1 VLTQA
6 TTGVVLQKAS
16 AMSEVRSREKHWD
29 LAFVAILLYL
39 VVEYARLPVMYPI
52 LSVLYLGKV
61 SVALAMVAYLSV
73 PKEKVGRL
81 SGIGAIDFVI
91 VLFLAVSFLSCC
103 FARYQ
108 SLAWNTFS
116 DEVRWALI
124 YFLIGRVVSNSWR
137 MNIFVMLLLLLNAK
151 LAQFTIRSY
160 FSELS
165 SGLPARYL
173 AKIGIGALS
182 GGWFGNGE
190 DLGLGMVVVW
200 PIAGYV
206 LLAQKK
212 RLYKLGMFGIFLL
225 ILLAILFCGSRGA
238 LVGASMVAFAAW
250 AKRPNLKA
258 AALMVLVLVPA
269 VIYVMPTANMD
280 RMRSAENYESDTTAS
295 HRILLWKAGMRM
307 FPDYPILGVGPSNYA
322 LIRMTDYSQDDPHP
336 TPTVQHNTFVEAL
349 TELGS
354 LGMLCFLALIVLLL
368 RLNAKTRRLLLESG
382 AGAKESYEYCLALGL
397 DLALV
402 GFLSAGFF
410 HSSLFYPHLW
420 VLLGL
425 SVGLH
430 TACAKKHLAA
440 ATAPRLAEQRSSY
453 ALAAS

>member
-6 TTGVVLQKAS
+6 TMWQKAP
-16 AMSEVRSREKHWD
+16 AMTQVRSNERHWD
-29 LAFVAILLYL
+29 LGLLAMLLYL
-39 VVEYARLPVMYPI
+39 VVEYTRLPTMYPV

-61 SVALAMVAYLSV
+61 SVALAMLAYFCV
-73 PKEKVGRL
+73 PREKVGRL
-81 SGIGAIDFVI
+81 PGVGAIDFVV
-91 VLFLAVSFLSCC
+91 VLFLVVSFLSCC

-108 SLAWNTFS
+108 SLAWETFS
-116 DEVRWALI
+116 DEVRWGLI

-137 MNIFVMLLLLLNAK
+137 MNVFVMFLLLLNAK

-160 FSELS
+160 FHELA
-165 SGLPARYL
+165 SGMPGWYL
-173 AKIGIGALS
+173 AKTGIGGLA
-182 GGWFGNGE
+182 GGFFANGE

-200 PIAGYV
+200 PIAGYI

-212 RLYKLGMFGIFLL
+212 TLYKWGMFGIFLL

-238 LVGASMVAFAAW
+238 LVGAGMVAFAAW
-250 AKRPNLKA
+250 VRKPNIKA
-258 AALMVLVLVPA
+258 AMLMVLVFVPA
-269 VIYVMPTANMD
+269 VIYVMPQANMD
-280 RMRSAENYESDTTAS
+280 RMRSAEKWENDATAS

-322 LIRMTDYSQDDPHP
+322 LVRMTDYSQDDPHP
-336 TPTVQHNTFVEAL
+336 SPTVQHNTFVEAL
-349 TELGS
+349 TDLGL
-354 LGMLCFLALIVLLL
+354 LGLLCFLALIVLLL
-368 RLNAKTRRLLLESG
+368 RLNAKTRKLLLEAG

-402 GFLSAGFF
+402 GFLSSGFF
-410 HSSLFYPHLW
+410 HSSLYYPHLW
-420 VLLGL
+420 ILLGL

-430 TACAKKHLAA
+430 TACAKKRL
-440 ATAPRLAEQRSSY
+440 ATASAPGLAEQRSSY